1 MTKVNTL
8 ISEAFKEGK
17 YRIFRDFCEAED
29 IEFVQSITEESLIK
43 FSKVKGIGKIR
54 FNAVIERLEELDIY
68 INPFKD
74 KLAFDIDSLKEG
86 NERVLK
92 EARIKE
98 IFTGSSF
105 RILRLYCK
113 NRGIESLLDLTNKD
127 IKEFRKEK
135 GIGDKRYAD
144 FIERLSAAVDELISK
159 DNDFFSDPKFEIT
172 KEAYES
178 YKDTKLSTL
187 AKVFNLTYLDLDL
200 YIRDIQGKNYSE
212 ILDLKIEDELDEL
225 NILAIKLNMTRT
237 IEDIIDII
245 LNNLNDQEAV
255 AIIARFIENLSLQE
269 TAYILEVSRE
279 QARKVEMI
287 ALEKIQ
293 NLFHIY
299 NGIES
304 LKIMFDGADELSIG
318 DLERAL
324 GEKGEFII
332 NLIKDNKLNGI
343 AYTEVCA

>member
-144 FIERLSAAVDELISK
+144 FIERLSAAVDELLSK
-159 DNDFFSDPKFEIT
+159 DNDFFSGAKFEIT
-172 KEAYES
+172 KEAYER

-225 NILAIKLNMTRT
+225 NILAIKLN
-237 IEDIIDII
+237 I
-245 LNNLNDQEAV
+245 LNDQEAV